1 MLDILLIVNYNILQI
16 VKRKEIKMKQLTIKE
31 LRKKKK
37 LTRKEL
43 AKLSKISEA
52 YLSMLEN
59 NKRTPTIAV
68 INDLANALECKPEN
82 IFLSFN
88 STKS

>member
-1 MLDILLIVNYNILQI
+1 
-16 VKRKEIKMKQLTIKE
+16 MKQLTIKE

-37 LTRKEL
+37 LTRKQL
-43 AKLSKISEA
+43 AKLAKISEA

-68 INDLANALECKPEN
+68 INDLANALNCKPEN
-82 IFLSFN
+82 IFLTFN
-88 STKS
+88 STNSEKTNKEFL